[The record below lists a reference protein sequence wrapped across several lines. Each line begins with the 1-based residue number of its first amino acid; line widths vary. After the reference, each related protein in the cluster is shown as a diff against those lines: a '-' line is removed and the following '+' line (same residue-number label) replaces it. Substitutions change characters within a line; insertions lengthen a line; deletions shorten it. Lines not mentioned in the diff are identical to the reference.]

1 MCLSEFSNEELVIL
15 SSTLA
20 IAISKEF
27 SSEDLLIL
35 AAFFT
40 TLGDN
45 LALLVIW
52 FYYNSLLPSSALLS
66 VISSVYS
73 RSPPTGIP
81 CAILVTFIPNGFII
95 FDK

>member
-1 MCLSEFSNEELVIL
+1 MCLSDFSNEELVVL

-27 SSEDLLIL
+27 SNEDLLVL

-45 LALLVIW
+45 LALL
-52 FYYNSLLPSSALLS
+52 SL
-66 VISSVYS
+66 
-73 RSPPTGIP
+73 
-81 CAILVTFIPNGFII
+81 
-95 FDK
+95 

>member
-1 MCLSEFSNEELVIL
+1 MCLSDFSNEDLVIL

-35 AAFFT
+35 ATFFT

-45 LALLVIW
+45 LALLG
-52 FYYNSLLPSSALLS
+52 L
-66 VISSVYS
+66 
-73 RSPPTGIP
+73 
-81 CAILVTFIPNGFII
+81 
-95 FDK
+95 

>member
-1 MCLSEFSNEELVIL
+1 MCLSEFSNEELIVL

-40 TLGDN
+40 ALGDN
-45 LALLVIW
+45 LALL
-52 FYYNSLLPSSALLS
+52 AL
-66 VISSVYS
+66 
-73 RSPPTGIP
+73 
-81 CAILVTFIPNGFII
+81 
-95 FDK
+95 